1 MLKFTVQQYVF
12 VVQSEFE
19 VVSQP
24 EPLLEWRHSASCHCH
39 FYTGLGD
46 KKSLDQNVLS
56 WSEWVATFSIQ
67 YWSPAARLSF
77 FFLFFG
83 KVGKTI
89 SNGDD
94 DVKFLRRIPGILWT
108 WTVGWKMAECSLT
121 KMNNNWSLSSHMY
134 SGCEKEDFLRDCSG
148 I

>member
-46 KKSLDQNVLS
+46 KKITQPKCFVLVGMS
-56 WSEWVATFSIQ
+56 CHIQ
-67 YWSPAARLSF
+67 HTVLISRRQIVI

-83 KVGKTI
+83 KVGKKI